1 MADMQWQLLAKK
13 RKLNRYA
20 HKITILDKMKDDLN
34 SPRALMVLNTM
45 ANDVVENSVH
55 TKEQGTFKTFLE
67 FIDELLGLQLA
78 GRRDITK
85 EQKQLLAERA
95 TARSHKHWEQSDK
108 LRRELESQ
116 GISLRDTPLGQIWSR
131 I

>member
-34 SPRALMVLNTM
+34 SPGALMVLNTM

-55 TKEQGTFKTFLE
+55 TKEQSTFKTFLE

-95 TARSHKHWEQSDK
+95 AARHNKHWEQSDRIRDQ
-108 LRRELESQ
+108 LASQ
-116 GISLRDTPLGQIWSR
+116 GINVRDTPLGQIWSR
-131 I
+131 V